1 MAQPIRPNYFAQHLT
16 NKLSAMIIP
25 KAQLQKGMVI
35 QSRYKNLKD
44 ETKDYMFLVLQP
56 LYLGKAHV
64 LSLNEFTTLRLNEL
78 AKQTG
83 LKVIPKFRK
92 RGLDI
97 PKLIMTESAQRFYYG
112 QLARGGDMERL
123 YNNSYRTLFLKNLQL
138 VQLIDY
144 NFDEGIEV
152 ID

>member
-1 MAQPIRPNYFAQHLT
+1 MAQPIRPNFFAQHLT

-35 QSRYKNLKD
+35 QSRYKNLKG

-56 LYLGKAHV
+56 LYLGKAHM
-64 LSLNEFTTLRLNEL
+64 LSLNEFTVLRFNEL
-78 AKQTG
+78 ARETG
-83 LKVIPKFRK
+83 LRMIPKFKK

-97 PKLIMTESAQRFYYG
+97 PKLVMAESAQRFYYG
-112 QLARGGDMERL
+112 RLARGGDMERL
-123 YNNSYRTLFLKNLQL
+123 YNNSYRTLFLANLQL

-144 NFDEGIEV
+144 NFDESITV
-152 ID
+152 I

>member
-35 QSRYKNLKD
+35 QSRYKNLEG

-56 LYLGKAHV
+56 LYLGKTHM
-64 LSLNEFTTLRLNEL
+64 LSLNEFTVLRLNEL
-78 AKQTG
+78 ARETG
-83 LKVIPKFRK
+83 IRMIPKFKK

-97 PKLIMTESAQRFYYG
+97 PKLIMRESAQRFYYG
-112 QLARGGDMERL
+112 TLARGGDMERL
-123 YNNSYRTLFLKNLQL
+123 YNNSYRTLFLANLQL

-144 NFDEGIEV
+144 NFDESITV
-152 ID
+152 I